1 MVIIRAWLSDDAS
14 LTRVRARAQLPGLQF
29 NDAVKTHFV
38 WNAAE
43 LTSLD
48 FSQKGWEDTN
58 HAVVNQPNKRQRTR

>member
-1 MVIIRAWLSDDAS
+1 MDDSLMRA
-14 LTRVRARAQLPGLQF
+14 RVGVRAQLPGLQF

-38 WNAAE
+38 WNAAQ

>member
-1 MVIIRAWLSDDAS
+1 MILSCVLVLAC
-14 LTRVRARAQLPGLQF
+14 VQLPGLQF

-38 WNAAE
+38 WNAAQ